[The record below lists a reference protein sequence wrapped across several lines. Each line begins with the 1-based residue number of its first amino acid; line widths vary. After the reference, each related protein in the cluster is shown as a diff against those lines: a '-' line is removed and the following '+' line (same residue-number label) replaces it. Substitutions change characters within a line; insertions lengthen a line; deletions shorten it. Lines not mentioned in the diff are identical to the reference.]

1 MKTAAKIAISDLFS
15 KQTASF
21 FCFSNFLEIPY
32 YMTIA
37 IQETAVDN
45 QNDSPIYD
53 LMGCKVK
60 KVIKGS
66 LYIQNGQKFIA
77 K

>member
-1 MKTAAKIAISDLFS
+1 
-15 KQTASF
+15 
-21 FCFSNFLEIPY
+21 
-32 YMTIA
+32 MTVA
-37 IQETAVDN
+37 IQETTVDN